1 MLKKFEPL
9 VISDIRKETN
19 DCVSITFNI
28 PTSLKNNFEFT
39 QGQYLTLKTNI
50 NGLEIRRSYSI
61 CSSPFDNEMRVAI
74 KKVPNGIFSTYA
86 NDLLRIGDTIEVM
99 PPLGKFFTP
108 LDIVAAKQYIAFA
121 AGSGITPIFSIIK
134 TTLLTEPNSSFTL
147 VYGNKNRH
155 SIIFKEALEAL
166 KNRFMD
172 RLSIV
177 YILSR
182 EKTDSA
188 INFGRID
195 AEKCEALC
203 NSLIDPKKAAAIF
216 LCGPETMIFDVKNVL
231 QKIGVD
237 EKKIHFELFATSKA
251 KKNVA
256 DIGVKLTNKA
266 QSNVTVKQD
275 GISFDFN
282 VPFEGESILEAALKS
297 GADLPFACKGGVC
310 CTCKA
315 KLIEGEVDMD
325 VHYGLEQE
333 EIEHGFILTCQSH
346 PRTEK
351 VVIDFDSK

>member
-1 MLKKFEPL
+1 MLKNFEPL
-9 VISDIRKETN
+9 TISDIRKETN
-19 DCVSITFNI
+19 DCVSIAFDI
-28 PTSLKNNFEFT
+28 PAAVKNNFQFT
-39 QGQYLTLKTNI
+39 QGQHLTLKTKI
-50 NGLEIRRSYSI
+50 NGEEIRRSYSI
-61 CSSPFDNEMRVAI
+61 CSSPFDNEIRVAI

-86 NDLLRIGDTIEVM
+86 NEQLRKGNIIEVM
-99 PPLGKFFTP
+99 PPSGKFFTP
-108 LDIVAAKQYIAFA
+108 LDAAATKQYIAFA

-166 KNRFMD
+166 KNRFMG

-182 EKTDSA
+182 EKTDAS
-188 INFGRID
+188 IHFGRID

-203 NSLIDPKKAAAIF
+203 KLLIDPKKAAATF

-237 EKKIHFELFATSKA
+237 EKNIHFELFAASKV

-256 DIGVKLTNKA
+256 DIGVKLNNTV

-275 GISFDFN
+275 FLLLVKVAFV
-282 VPFEGESILEAALKS
+282 VPVRLN
-297 GADLPFACKGGVC
+297 
-310 CTCKA
+310 
-315 KLIEGEVDMD
+315 
-325 VHYGLEQE
+325 
-333 EIEHGFILTCQSH
+333 
-346 PRTEK
+346 
-351 VVIDFDSK
+351 